1 MGHPAAAEDEL
12 PPPWFGRRMP
22 IPVHEH
28 DTLSRGWCGMSS
40 ITKTWP
46 VLKKVAHLNNY
57 SLESWSLM
65 VAKNSIK
72 KTKPVKSL
80 CEYQAITSLVPFY
93 PQVLHLN
100 CQMYYRSWSK
110 RSSPFD
116 SMAPGPKF
124 IGAWWVKHP
133 SEVEDVFSFTPFFVI
148 TRMDVLKN
156 TSGILWLYS
165 ISVFQFPR
173 VMFFSMTCKQLL
185 PAHLSMSCSVAIGLP

>member
-1 MGHPAAAEDEL
+1 M
-12 PPPWFGRRMP
+12 
-22 IPVHEH
+22 IPH
-28 DTLSRGWCGMSS
+28 GG
-40 ITKTWP
+40 
-46 VLKKVAHLNNY
+46 KKFH
-57 SLESWSLM
+57 
-65 VAKNSIK
+65 K

-173 VMFFSMTCKQLL
+173 VMFFSMTCKQPL
-185 PAHLSMSCSVAIGLP
+185 PVAAPSSSTSFHELQCCYRFTVGLQATKPQCKNRNSSNWKVFPPGCWLFFFRHAAWMLTEKSTSPRNSQS